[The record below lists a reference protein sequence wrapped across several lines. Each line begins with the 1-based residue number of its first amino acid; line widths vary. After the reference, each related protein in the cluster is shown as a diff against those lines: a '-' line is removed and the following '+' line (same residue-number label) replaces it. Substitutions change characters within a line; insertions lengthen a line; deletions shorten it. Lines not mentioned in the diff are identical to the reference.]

1 MGEGC
6 GGGQRIALSTGAPGA
21 PQAHRPHVHGLPGA
35 QRPAPPR
42 PAIFFL
48 PGSGFRGRRGRPSK
62 LPEDQVLRFLGAPS
76 LDASLQ
82 CSQLRLA
89 RVSNGMDAPTQ

>member
-76 LDASLQ
+76 LDAPVH
-82 CSQLRLA
+82 RDHIRVPHLA
-89 RVSNGMDAPTQ
+89 EAVGG